1 MLREIGD
8 ETTFASQPAFI
19 LPLNG
24 QAGTEYLY
32 VGDRWNG
39 KNYHDSRYIFLPI
52 RCPQRGRLVLEWAPG
67 VGGYLAPNRKTADKI
82 VFMAGI

>member
-1 MLREIGD
+1 MEGNWSMLREIGD

-52 RCPQRGRLVLEWAPG
+52 RCLQRGRLVLEWAPEVG
-67 VGGYLAPNRKTADKI
+67 VD
-82 VFMAGI
+82 AGSGRILCGI